1 MASTGG
7 AAQDILDRV
16 KEGKLD
22 ETEAAKELQQ
32 AMKKTADAARN
43 NAKYVDKGSSAFLDY
58 AQQSDFINAEI
69 VDGQLVKARQDKQ
82 MAEGTDS
89 SESLTKA
96 VDLITTGLEACLD
109 KAQGGEI
116 AENLAVIYD
125 WANREIMLARL
136 RRDPK
141 MLQGVINAMQP
152 LAEAWR
158 EHAGLTN
165 DLVEA
170 ANQTM
175 NMASAEVRS
184 VGSAMAA

>member
-1 MASTGG
+1 
-7 AAQDILDRV
+7 
-16 KEGKLD
+16 
-22 ETEAAKELQQ
+22 
-32 AMKKTADAARN
+32 
-43 NAKYVDKGSSAFLDY
+43 
-58 AQQSDFINAEI
+58 
-69 VDGQLVKARQDKQ
+69 